1 MAVSKKTTAPS
12 YDPNQQY
19 RVHLAL
25 RIDVLSQTFYP
36 GADLTLRGDV
46 LNDLNDLNPT
56 AIASVEPLRQPGQD

>member
-46 LNDLNDLNPT
+46 LNGLNPT
-56 AIASVEPLRQPGQD
+56 AIASAEPLRQPGQD